1 MNRRVVITGL
11 GVMAPGGVG
20 TKEFWHLLTDGRT
33 ATRRIT
39 FFDPT
44 PFRSQ
49 VAAEIDFDP
58 AAHRLT
64 PQEVRRMDRSA
75 QLAAV
80 ATDQAVHDSGLE
92 AEELATCRTGVTIGT
107 AVGATMGLEEEYRVV
122 SDDGPIEHAV
132 VRIGEAA
139 AETNDKG
146 EVALTLPEGPA
157 DIGVDTRRWRL
168 AIPLP
173 TLGRVQLWKLDAA
186 VVGRR

>member
-1 MNRRVVITGL
+1 
-11 GVMAPGGVG
+11 MAPGGVG

-64 PQEVRRMDRSA
+64 PQEIRRMDRST

-92 AEELATCRTGVTIGT
+92 LDELGGHRTGVTIGT

-122 SDDGPIEHAV
+122 SDDGRLWSVDERYAEPHLYDYLVPSSVAREVAWRVGAEGPSAV
-132 VRIGEAA
+132 VSTGC
-139 AETNDKG
+139 TSG
-146 EVALTLPEGPA
+146 
-157 DIGVDTRRWRL
+157 
-168 AIPLP
+168 
-173 TLGRVQLWKLDAA
+173 LDSI
-186 VVGRR
+186 